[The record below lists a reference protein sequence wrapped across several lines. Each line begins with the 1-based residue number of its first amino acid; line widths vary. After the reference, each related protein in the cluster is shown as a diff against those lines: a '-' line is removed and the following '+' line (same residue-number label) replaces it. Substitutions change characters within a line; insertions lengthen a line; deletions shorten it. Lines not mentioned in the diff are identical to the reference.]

1 MSPLHSGSFSPV
13 SQTCGRLPSIYKTR
27 IICFIYLFYDERV
40 KEGRGR
46 ENILLYYSSSDQSLA
61 KIDYGPIGKRDLLQ
75 RQKRPITEPRQNRLW
90 AYRLRL
96 GSEPSRLEI
105 SVDGSCA

>member
-61 KIDYGPIGKRDLLQ
+61 KIDYGPIGSDLVRNHQDWKSLLMV
-75 RQKRPITEPRQNRLW
+75 RAREPI
-90 AYRLRL
+90 
-96 GSEPSRLEI
+96 
-105 SVDGSCA
+105 V